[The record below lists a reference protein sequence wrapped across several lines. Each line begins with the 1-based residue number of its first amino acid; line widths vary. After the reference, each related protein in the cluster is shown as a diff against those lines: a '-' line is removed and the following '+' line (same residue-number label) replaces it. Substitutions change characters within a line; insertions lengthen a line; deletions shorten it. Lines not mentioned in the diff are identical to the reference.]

1 MGVPRSFSAGAVVAG
16 AALAMYVRRRHRR
29 TGQSYVQIIKQ
40 LPSDAQRWA
49 TQTRE
54 RAVKAL
60 EDGRTAA
67 RLRED
72 ELTKQLEAAKAPSGA
87 LV

>member
-1 MGVPRSFSAGAVVAG
+1 MGFPRSFTAGAVVAG
-16 AALAMYVRRRHRR
+16 AALAMYVRRRRQR
-29 TGQSYVQIIKQ
+29 TGQGYVQIIKQ

-54 RAVKAL
+54 RAVKAID
-60 EDGRTAA
+60 DGRTAA
-67 RLRED
+67 RHRED
-72 ELTKQLEAAKAPSGA
+72 ELTKQLEAVKPPSGA

>member
-1 MGVPRSFSAGAVVAG
+1 MAFPRSFAAGAVAAG
-16 AALAMYVRRRHRR
+16 AALAYYVRRRHQR
-29 TGQSYVQIIKQ
+29 TGESYIEIIKQ

-54 RAVKAL
+54 RAVRAI
-60 EDGRTAA
+60 EDGKTAA
-67 RLRED
+67 RHRED
-72 ELTKQLEAAKAPSGA
+72 ELTKQLEAARPPSGA

>member
-1 MGVPRSFSAGAVVAG
+1 MGVPRSFAAGAVVAG
-16 AALAMYVRRRHRR
+16 AALAMYVRRRHQR
-29 TGQSYVQIIKQ
+29 TGQGYVQIIKQ

-60 EDGRTAA
+60 DEGKTAA
-67 RLRED
+67 RRRED
-72 ELTKQLEAAKAPSGA
+72 ELTKQLEGVKATSGA
-87 LV
+87 LA